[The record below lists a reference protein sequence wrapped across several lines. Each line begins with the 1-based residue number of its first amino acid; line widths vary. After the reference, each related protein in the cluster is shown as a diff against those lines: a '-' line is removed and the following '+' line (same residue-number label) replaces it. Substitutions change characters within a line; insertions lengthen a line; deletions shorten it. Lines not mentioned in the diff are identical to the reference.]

1 MGYNMSSNYYIY
13 GGMIVEQLYND
24 VYKVGNLFQENKY
37 QKIFMGESIQDS
49 DLVVVINEFTKSEY
63 IDTSFINILKKQ
75 LEHLLYF
82 EEDDLTAT
90 FITKYS
96 EGMSVFQIV
105 DNVPNTANF
114 RINLLHDYLN
124 ILKKYNGLLP
134 AFQFILA
141 DHSQFFINDHNLIH
155 NGLII
160 IEEDSFDPAMPFDT
174 VKNRIANFGQKILDF
189 SPASADAALILTFRG
204 FFEDMESDL
213 SLNSLEKIYA
223 AYRKIY
229 IYDMYLDKSNDT
241 VAPIPVPIPI
251 VTPASGPDVTAA
263 ATSIEATPPPKDIKL
278 PFKDNKILLFN
289 KEKYAVNPLY
299 IALIIMAIA
308 IGLFAIFTPMINR
321 ITDTDIP
328 VASFEKEKTDNHW
341 NFLNTSKTLGSDNK
355 IEEVEWK
362 VYSNDSLFNTFDT
375 YNLSLQFTTEGIYKI
390 TLRIMDSF
398 GNWSEEYSEEIY
410 HTSIAYDP
418 IDDDED
424 AIPSGTEP
432 LNSYTIQFEGNPTFD
447 SEEFHNGDKSIKM
460 TFAEDET
467 NSVILDKISLD
478 NNTKISFWIKA
489 SDDPTLTI
497 SVIGSNYNDT
507 VFSLSKVIHPK
518 TDQWQKI
525 EFNTNST
532 LIDNLKI
539 SINGDNLTLWLDDIE
554 INSYK

>member
-1 MGYNMSSNYYIY
+1 MSSNYYIY
-13 GGMIVEQLYND
+13 GGMIVDQLYND

-37 QKIFMGESIQDS
+37 QKIFMGESVQDT
-49 DLVVVINEFTKSEY
+49 DLVVVINEFTKSEH

-90 FITKYS
+90 FITQYS

-124 ILKKYNGLLP
+124 ILKKYDGLLP

-160 IEEDSFDPAMPFDT
+160 IEEDSFDPAMTFDT
-174 VKNRIANFGQKILDF
+174 VKDRIAHFGQKILDF
-189 SPASADAALILTFRG
+189 SPASGDAALILTFRG
-204 FFEDMESDL
+204 FFEDMESDV

-251 VTPASGPDVTAA
+251 VTPASDTNVSTTA
-263 ATSIEATPPPKDIKL
+263 TNIEATPPPKDIKL

-308 IGLFAIFTPMINR
+308 IGLFAIFTPLINK

-418 IDDDED
+418 INDNEE
-424 AIPSGTEP
+424 ATAPSGTEP

-467 NSVILDKISLD
+467 NSVILDKVSLD

-489 SDDPTLTI
+489 SDDSTLTI